1 MTDIVKD
8 PQYNSLKSLLN
19 INILNK
25 LFLNQFIFI
34 KKGEIEALRQIK
46 MDQIYHRLTS
56 TENQLKDKS
65 LESPLEEVLK
75 SN

>member
-8 PQYNSLKSLLN
+8 PQYDSLKSLLN

-25 LFLNQFIFI
+25 LFPNQFIFI

>member
-19 INILNK
+19 INILNR